1 VYKRQAL
8 ESFLLGVWQADSQRS
23 LWQTVHGI
31 EGTLPLLIALD
42 GPEAIVALAKGI
54 AQSGKQWSRP

>member
-1 VYKRQAL
+1 MRAAL
-8 ESFLLGVWQADSQRS
+8 EDFLRGVWQADSRRG

-42 GPEAIVALAKGI
+42 GPGAIVSLARGVEQ
-54 AQSGKQWSRP
+54 AGARWSAS